1 MLTRTELRKI
11 ARARLRDA
19 EILFSSKR
27 YDGAVYLCGYAVEV
41 ALKARICRTL
51 RWAGFPSTGREFQPF
66 QSFRTHSLDV
76 LLRLS
81 GVESKIK
88 ADFLSQWSAVAVW
101 APETRYKPIGS
112 AAGED
117 AKLMI
122 ESATILLRVL

>member
-27 YDGAVYLCGYAVEV
+27 YDGAVYLCGYAIEV

-51 RWAGFPSTGREFQPF
+51 RWADFPSTGGEFHGL
-66 QSFRTHSLDV
+66 QSFRTHSLDI

-117 AKLMI
+117 AQLMI